1 MKTGNVTIRSLT
13 ESAGTTN
20 ASLSQSPGDLEPM
33 VVPAIKRNT
42 TRMRVYVAATV
53 LMQNMQI
60 GIKERK
66 ICAKVKSN

>member
-1 MKTGNVTIRSLT
+1 
-13 ESAGTTN
+13 
-20 ASLSQSPGDLEPM
+20 
-33 VVPAIKRNT
+33 
-42 TRMRVYVAATV
+42 MRIADFAATV

>member
-1 MKTGNVTIRSLT
+1 
-13 ESAGTTN
+13 
-20 ASLSQSPGDLEPM
+20 M

-53 LMQNMQI
+53 LKQNMQI

-66 ICAKVKSN
+66 ICAKTKSN

>member
-1 MKTGNVTIRSLT
+1 
-13 ESAGTTN
+13 
-20 ASLSQSPGDLEPM
+20 M